1 MTATPIRSS
10 SDVSTASRAAST
22 AAPQGTPSATAKNA
36 AGSPGAIDPQA
47 VTISGLVLVPSY
59 SPNAPV
65 VESLRSV
72 ETVDRDL
79 GKGGHPGQYPY
90 TRGLF
95 PQGYRTRLWTM
106 RQFAGFGSADD
117 TNKRF
122 KYLLAAAKSS
132 TAANTGL
139 STAFDLPTLM
149 GRDSDDELCVGEVGK
164 CGVAI
169 STIEDM
175 HRLYADIPIDAVT
188 VSQTINGPAA
198 VIWAMYLAHALQR
211 GISWS
216 TLGGTLQNDILKEFH
231 SQNEFIYPP
240 EPSVK
245 LVVDTIEFQ
254 SKFVPRWN
262 SVSISGYHIREAG
275 STATQELAFTLRD
288 GMEYVEACLERGM
301 DIDGFAPRLSFFF
314 NAHNEFFEELCK
326 LRAARRIWARV
337 MKNRYG
343 AKNERSWFMKTHVQ
357 TAGCSLTEQQP
368 LNNIVRVAYQA
379 MAAVLGGCQS
389 LHTDSMDETLGLPT
403 EQAVTVALRTQQI
416 LAHETGVT
424 RVTDPLGGSWFIE
437 QLTDTIEREA
447 LTFIDEIDRMGD
459 YADWRPAG
467 GGRAAGSASASNA
480 SAASSAG
487 ADLTSHPAY
496 QSRRTFGRAAINGI
510 NKGYFRRQIAEA
522 SYRFS
527 EECEAGDRI
536 IVGVNAY
543 VDKDEKRPIEILQ
556 IPHTVEIEQCE
567 RLSAFK
573 TRRDAALVARA
584 LDNIRDVCRG
594 KKPRHTLG
602 ALSGAAATVAG
613 GSGGGAEGRG
623 GAGLTSA
630 DPSALG
636 LHATNVMPALVE
648 GALVNCT
655 LGEMVQ
661 AMADV
666 YGRYTGGP
674 EW

>member
-1 MTATPIRSS
+1 MTTTPARQP
-10 SDVSTASRAAST
+10 ASV
-22 AAPQGTPSATAKNA
+22 APAPKV
-36 AGSPGAIDPQA
+36 DPQA
-47 VTISGLVLVPSY
+47 VTISGLVLDPVY
-59 SPNAPV
+59 APNEPKIETLV
-65 VESLRSV
+65 SLDAID
-72 ETVDRDL
+72 TNL
-79 GKGGHPGQYPY
+79 GKGGQPGQFPY

-95 PQGYRTRLWTM
+95 PQGYRSRLWTM

-122 KYLLAAAKSS
+122 KYLLSQAKGTS
-132 TAANTGL
+132 ANTGL

-149 GRDSDDELCVGEVGK
+149 GRDSDDELCIGEVGK

-169 STIEDM
+169 DTIADM
-175 HRLYADIPIDAVT
+175 HRLYADIPIDKVT

-211 GISWS
+211 GISWE

-240 EPSVK
+240 EASVK

-254 SKFVPRWN
+254 SKFVPKWN

-275 STATQELAFTLRD
+275 SSAHQELAFTLRD
-288 GMEYVEACLERGM
+288 GMEYVEAAVERGL
-301 DIDGFAPRLSFFF
+301 DIDAFGPRLSFFF
-314 NAHNEFFEELCK
+314 NSHNEFFEEICK

-337 MKNRYG
+337 MRDRYG
-343 AKNERSWFMKTHVQ
+343 AKNERTWFMKTHVQ

-424 RVTDPLGGSWFIE
+424 RTVDPLGGSWFIE
-437 QLTDTIEREA
+437 SLTDTMEREA
-447 LTFIDEIDRMGD
+447 LNLIDEIDRMGAYQD
-459 YADWRPAG
+459 
-467 GGRAAGSASASNA
+467 GRKAPGPRGQGAAQ
-480 SAASSAG
+480 
-487 ADLTSHPAY
+487 HPAY
-496 QSRRTFGRAAINGI
+496 APRASFGRSVIAGI
-510 NKGYFRRQIAEA
+510 NRGYFRRSIAEA

-543 VDKDEKRPIEILQ
+543 ADKDEKRTIDILTISHQ
-556 IPHTVEIEQCE
+556 VEVDQND
-567 RLSAFK
+567 RLSKFK
-573 TRRDAALVARA
+573 AERDPRVVAEALEAIRR
-584 LDNIRDVCRG
+584 VCRG
-594 KKPRHTLG
+594 EQARF
-602 ALSGAAATVAG
+602 ALLSV
-613 GSGGGAEGRG
+613 
-623 GAGLTSA
+623 GAGTPAFRSDAPRVSTGQTA
-630 DPSALG
+630 DWNFG
-636 LHATNVMPALVE
+636 LHPTNVMPALVN
-648 GALVNCT
+648 GALAKCT
-655 LGEMVQ
+655 MGEMTQ
-661 AMADV
+661 AMADI
-666 YGRYTGGP
+666 YGRYSGGP

>member
-1 MTATPIRSS
+1 MSTSPTQSRQSEGPTTNSS
-10 SDVSTASRAAST
+10 PGQTHGRGGA
-22 AAPQGTPSATAKNA
+22 AAPGTTH
-36 AGSPGAIDPQA
+36 AIDPQA
-47 VTISGLVLVPSY
+47 VTISGLVLDPVYAPS
-59 SPNAPV
+59 SPV
-65 VESLRSV
+65 VESLRTP
-72 ETVDRDL
+72 ETIDRDL
-79 GKGGHPGQYPY
+79 GKGGQPGQFPY

-117 TNKRF
+117 TNQRF
-122 KYLLAAAKSS
+122 KYLLAQAKGTS
-132 TAANTGL
+132 ANTGL

-149 GRDSDDELCVGEVGK
+149 GRDSDDDLSVGEVGK

-175 HRLYADIPIDAVT
+175 HRLYADIPVDKVT

-211 GISWS
+211 GISWD

-254 SKFVPRWN
+254 SAHVPKWN

-275 STATQELAFTLRD
+275 SSAHQELAFTLRD

-301 DIDGFAPRLSFFF
+301 NIDAFAPRLSFFF
-314 NAHNEFFEELCK
+314 NSHNEFFEEICK

-337 MKNRYG
+337 MRHRYG
-343 AKNERSWFMKTHVQ
+343 ATNERSWYMKTHVQ

-379 MAAVLGGCQS
+379 MAGVLGGCQS

-424 RVTDPLGGSWFIE
+424 RVVDPLGGSWFVE
-437 QLTDTIEREA
+437 QLTDTMEREA
-447 LTFIDEIDRMGD
+447 LNLIHEIDSMGD
-459 YADWRPAG
+459 YSDWKPAPKPAQPATLSEHAAY
-467 GGRAAGSASASNA
+467 GRRKS
-480 SAASSAG
+480 
-487 ADLTSHPAY
+487 
-496 QSRRTFGRAAINGI
+496 FGKSVVNGI
-510 NKGYFRRQIAEA
+510 NRGYFRRAIAEA

-536 IVGVNAY
+536 TVGVNAY
-543 VDKDEKRPIEILQ
+543 VDNDEKRPIDILQ
-556 IPHTVEIEQCE
+556 IGHEVEVQQND
-567 RLSAFK
+567 RLSDFK
-573 TRRDAALVARA
+573 KRRDPAIVARA
-584 LDNIRDVCRG
+584 LDNIRDVCQG
-594 KKPRHTLG
+594 KTPRH
-602 ALSGAAATVAG
+602 ALNILK
-613 GSGGGAEGRG
+613 
-623 GAGLTSA
+623 GAGTSS
-630 DPSALG
+630 DPKSWG

-648 GALVNCT
+648 GALANCT

-661 AMADV
+661 AMADI

>member
-1 MTATPIRSS
+1 MTTAPSTPVTPVTPARPAAT
-10 SDVSTASRAAST
+10 ST
-22 AAPQGTPSATAKNA
+22 PQGK
-36 AGSPGAIDPQA
+36 IDPHA
-47 VTISGLVLVPSY
+47 VTISGVVLDPAYGPSAQGFKE
-59 SPNAPV
+59 PA
-65 VESLRSV
+65 SLQNLS
-72 ETVDRDL
+72 RDL
-79 GKGGHPGQYPY
+79 PAPGQFPF

-122 KYLLAAAKSS
+122 KYLLSQAKSA

-149 GRDSDDELCVGEVGK
+149 GRDSDDELCIGEVGK

-169 STIEDM
+169 DTIEDM
-175 HRLYADIPIDAVT
+175 HRLYADIPIGSVT

-211 GISWS
+211 NIPWS

-254 SKFVPRWN
+254 SKFVPKWN

-275 STATQELAFTLRD
+275 STAAQELAFTLRD
-288 GMEYVEACLERGM
+288 GMEYVEACLERAM
-301 DIDGFAPRLSFFF
+301 PIDEFAPRLSFFF
-314 NAHNEFFEELCK
+314 NSHNEFFEEICK

-337 MKNRYG
+337 MKQRYA
-343 AKNERSWFMKTHVQ
+343 AKSERSLYMKTHVQ

-424 RVTDPLGGSWFIE
+424 RVTDPLGGSWFVE
-437 QLTDTIEREA
+437 QLTDAIEKDA
-447 LTFIDEIDRMGD
+447 LDIIDEIDRMGD
-459 YADWRPAG
+459 YRDWKPERSKPA
-467 GGRAAGSASASNA
+467 AT
-480 SAASSAG
+480 
-487 ADLTSHPAY
+487 ADLTQHPAY
-496 QSRRTFGRAAINGI
+496 QQRLTFGRSCIGGI
-510 NKGYFRRQIAEA
+510 NKGYFRRAIAEA

-543 VDKDEKRPIEILQ
+543 NDPNEVRSIDILTISGDVETVQCARLKD
-556 IPHTVEIEQCE
+556 
-567 RLSAFK
+567 FK
-573 TRRDAALVARA
+573 QRRDPALVAKA
-584 LDNIRDVCRG
+584 LDNIRDICQS
-594 KKPRHTLG
+594 KPPRHTLG
-602 ALSGAAATVAG
+602 LLPALGGPAVPAGPTSTSNPAT
-613 GSGGGAEGRG
+613 
-623 GAGLTSA
+623 
-630 DPSALG
+630 LG

-648 GALVNCT
+648 GALANCT
-655 LGEMVQ
+655 LGEMTQ

>member
-1 MTATPIRSS
+1 MT
-10 SDVSTASRAAST
+10 TASGRPASLPT
-22 AAPQGTPSATAKNA
+22 TSIASPS
-36 AGSPGAIDPQA
+36 IDPQA
-47 VTISGLVLVPSY
+47 VTISGLVLGPTY
-59 SPNAPV
+59 APHAPV
-65 VESLRSV
+65 IESLRSMD
-72 ETVDRDL
+72 TIDRDL
-79 GKGGHPGQYPY
+79 GKGGQPGQFPY

-117 TNKRF
+117 TNNRF
-122 KYLLAAAKSS
+122 KYLLSQAKG

-169 STIEDM
+169 CTIEDM
-175 HRLYADIPIDAVT
+175 HRLYADIPIGNVT

-211 GISWS
+211 GISWD

-254 SKFVPRWN
+254 SKYVPKWN

-275 STATQELAFTLRD
+275 STAPQELAFTLRD
-288 GMEYVEACLERGM
+288 GMEYVEACLDRGM
-301 DIDGFAPRLSFFF
+301 DLDSFAPRLSFFF
-314 NAHNEFFEELCK
+314 NSHNEFFEEICK

-337 MKNRYG
+337 MRHRYG
-343 AKNERSWFMKTHVQ
+343 ARSDRSWFMKTHVQ

-379 MAAVLGGCQS
+379 MAGVLGGCQS

-424 RVTDPLGGSWFIE
+424 RVTDPLGGAWFVE
-437 QLTDTIEREA
+437 QLTDTMEREA
-447 LTFIDEIDRMGD
+447 LNLLHEIDTMGE
-459 YADWRPAG
+459 YGDWRSVPAAGTKAAASEAG
-467 GGRAAGSASASNA
+467 G
-480 SAASSAG
+480 
-487 ADLTSHPAY
+487 LVSHPAY
-496 QSRRTFGRAAINGI
+496 EPRRTYGKSVVNGI
-510 NKGYFRRQIAEA
+510 NRGYFRRAIAEA

-536 IVGVNAY
+536 TVGVNAY
-543 VDKDEKRPIEILQ
+543 VDPDEKRPIEILQ
-556 IPHTVEIEQCE
+556 IGHDVEVQQNA
-567 RLSAFK
+567 RLADFK
-573 TRRDAALVARA
+573 RRRDAATVAKA
-584 LDNIRDVCRG
+584 LDNIRDVCQG
-594 KKPRHTLG
+594 KAPRHTLG
-602 ALSGAAATVAG
+602 LLGVSGVLASGDPAAA
-613 GSGGGAEGRG
+613 
-623 GAGLTSA
+623 
-630 DPSALG
+630 G
-636 LHATNVMPALVE
+636 LHVTNVMPALVE
-648 GALVNCT
+648 GALANCT

-661 AMADV
+661 AMADI

>member
-1 MTATPIRSS
+1 MSTTTP
-10 SDVSTASRAAST
+10 AHA
-22 AAPQGTPSATAKNA
+22 GTPANTKPAH
-36 AGSPGAIDPQA
+36 GSHPAPKLDPNA
-47 VTISGLVLVPSY
+47 VTISGLVLDPSY
-59 SPNAPV
+59 TPATAP
-65 VESLRSV
+65 ESLKHI
-72 ETVDRDL
+72 DRDL
-79 GKGGHPGQYPY
+79 GQGGRPGQYPY

-95 PQGYRTRLWTM
+95 PNGYRSRLWTM
-106 RQFAGFGSADD
+106 RQFAGFGSAND
-117 TNKRF
+117 TNNRF
-122 KYLLAAAKSS
+122 KYLLSQAKG

-149 GRDSDDELCVGEVGK
+149 GRDSDDPLCVGEVGR

-169 STIEDM
+169 DTIEDM
-175 HRLYADIPIDAVT
+175 HRLYADIPIDKVT

-198 VIWAMYLAHALQR
+198 VIWAMYLAMAKQR
-211 GISWS
+211 GISWD

-254 SKFVPRWN
+254 SKFVPKWN

-275 STATQELAFTLRD
+275 SNAVQELAFTLRD
-288 GMEYVEACLERGM
+288 GMEYVEACMERGL
-301 DIDGFAPRLSFFF
+301 DIDSFAPRLSFFF
-314 NAHNEFFEELCK
+314 NSHNEFFEEICK

-337 MKNRYG
+337 MRHRYG
-343 AKNERSWFMKTHVQ
+343 AKSERSWFMKTHVQ

-379 MAAVLGGCQS
+379 MAGVLGGCQS

-437 QLTDTIEREA
+437 QLTDTMERGA
-447 LTFIDEIDRMGD
+447 LDYIADIDAMGVTSPGTK
-459 YADWRPAG
+459 PA
-467 GGRAAGSASASNA
+467 AAQPSTS
-480 SAASSAG
+480 
-487 ADLTSHPAY
+487 ADLTQHPAY
-496 QSRRTFGRAAINGI
+496 RPCPTYTRGVVGGI

-527 EECEAGDRI
+527 EECEANDRI

-543 VDKDEKRPIEILQ
+543 NDPDEKRNIDILT
-556 IPHTVEIEQCE
+556 IPHQVEVDQCSQLE
-567 RLSAFK
+567 DFK
-573 TRRDAALVARA
+573 RRRDKAEVARA
-584 LDNIRDVCRG
+584 LD
-594 KKPRHTLG
+594 
-602 ALSGAAATVAG
+602 ALRATARSGA
-613 GSGGGAEGRG
+613 
-623 GAGLTSA
+623 
-630 DPSALG
+630 
-636 LHATNVMPALVE
+636 NVMPALVD
-648 GALVNCT
+648 GALHNCT

>member
-1 MTATPIRSS
+1 MK
-10 SDVSTASRAAST
+10 V
-22 AAPQGTPSATAKNA
+22 
-36 AGSPGAIDPQA
+36 DPQA
-47 VTISGLVLVPSY
+47 VTISGLVLDPVYAPS
-59 SPNAPV
+59 APV
-65 VESLRSV
+65 VESLRTP
-72 ETVDRDL
+72 EAIDRDL
-79 GKGGHPGQYPY
+79 GKGGQPGQFPY

-117 TNKRF
+117 TNQRF
-122 KYLLAAAKSS
+122 KYLLAQAKGTS
-132 TAANTGL
+132 ANTGL

-149 GRDSDDELCVGEVGK
+149 GRDSDDDLSVGEVGK

-175 HRLYADIPIDAVT
+175 HRLYADIPVDKVT

-211 GISWS
+211 GISWD

-254 SKFVPRWN
+254 SKHVPKWN

-275 STATQELAFTLRD
+275 SSAHQELAFTLRD

-301 DIDGFAPRLSFFF
+301 NIDAFAPRLSFFF
-314 NAHNEFFEELCK
+314 NSHNEFFEEICK

-337 MKNRYG
+337 MRHRYG
-343 AKNERSWFMKTHVQ
+343 ATSERSWYMKTHVQ

-379 MAAVLGGCQS
+379 MAGVLGGCQS

-424 RVTDPLGGSWFIE
+424 RVVDPLGGSWFIE
-437 QLTDTIEREA
+437 QLTDTMEREA
-447 LTFIDEIDRMGD
+447 LNLIHEIDSMGE
-459 YADWRPAG
+459 YSDWKPAG
-467 GGRAAGSASASNA
+467 RSTQPAPPTLAEHAAYA
-480 SAASSAG
+480 
-487 ADLTSHPAY
+487 P
-496 QSRRTFGRAAINGI
+496 RRSFGKSVINGI
-510 NKGYFRRQIAEA
+510 NRGYFRRAIAEA

-536 IVGVNAY
+536 TVGVNAY
-543 VDKDEKRPIEILQ
+543 VDSDEKRPIDILQ
-556 IPHTVEIEQCE
+556 IGHEVEVQQND
-567 RLSAFK
+567 RLADFK
-573 TRRDAALVARA
+573 RRRDPAVVARA
-584 LDNIRDVCRG
+584 LDNIRDVCQG
-594 KKPRHTLG
+594 KPPRHTLNM
-602 ALSGAAATVAG
+602 L
-613 GSGGGAEGRG
+613 E
-623 GAGLTSA
+623 GAGAGS
-630 DPSALG
+630 DPKSWG

-648 GALVNCT
+648 GALANCT

-661 AMADV
+661 AMADI

>member
-1 MTATPIRSS
+1 MSLPRPTSAPPGIPTP
-10 SDVSTASRAAST
+10 
-22 AAPQGTPSATAKNA
+22 AAPRV
-36 AGSPGAIDPQA
+36 DPHA
-47 VTISGLVLVPSY
+47 VTISGLVLDPAYGPDAPTPSLT
-59 SPNAPV
+59 PGHQMK
-65 VESLRSV
+65 
-72 ETVDRDL
+72 DL
-79 GKGGHPGQYPY
+79 PDAGRFPY

-95 PQGYRTRLWTM
+95 PQGYRSRLWTM

-117 TNKRF
+117 TNGRF
-122 KYLLAAAKSS
+122 KYLLEQAKTK

-149 GRDSDDELCVGEVGK
+149 GRDSDDELSAGEVGR

-169 STIEDM
+169 CTIEDM
-175 HRLYADIPIDAVT
+175 HRLYADIPVGRVT

-211 GISWS
+211 GIDWKD
-216 TLGGTLQNDILKEFH
+216 LGGTLQNDILKEFH

-240 EPSVK
+240 EASVK

-254 SKFVPRWN
+254 SRFLPKWN

-275 STATQELAFTLRD
+275 STAVQELAFTLRD

-301 DIDGFAPRLSFFF
+301 NIDEFAPRLSFFF
-314 NAHNEFFEELCK
+314 NSHNEFFEEVCK

-337 MKNRYG
+337 MKERYG
-343 AKNERSWFMKTHVQ
+343 AKNERSWYMKTHVQ

-437 QLTDTIEREA
+437 NLTDRMEEGA
-447 LTFIDEIDRMGD
+447 LDLIAEIDSMGS
-459 YADWRPAG
+459 YG
-467 GGRAAGSASASNA
+467 GPGLR
-480 SAASSAG
+480 AG
-487 ADLTSHPAY
+487 ARSDPYAAKPG
-496 QSRRTFGRAAINGI
+496 FGRSVINGI
-510 NKGYFRRQIAEA
+510 NKGYFRRAIAEA

-527 EECEAGDRI
+527 EEMEAGDRV
-536 IVGVNAY
+536 IVGVNEY
-543 VDKDEKRPIEILQ
+543 VDKDEKRPIDILEISHQ
-556 IPHTVEIEQCE
+556 VEVEQNA
-567 RLSAFK
+567 RLRKFK
-573 TRRDAALVARA
+573 ERRDAAKVTRA
-584 LDNIRDVCRG
+584 LENIRAVCQG
-594 KKPRHTLG
+594 K
-602 ALSGAAATVAG
+602 AATYLNSEV
-613 GSGGGAEGRG
+613 SHLCSSSQR
-623 GAGLTSA
+623 
-630 DPSALG
+630 SALG
-636 LHATNVMPALVE
+636 TQHSALHPTNVMPSLID
-648 GALVNCT
+648 GALANCT

-666 YGRYTGGP
+666 YGRYSGGP

>member
-1 MTATPIRSS
+1 MTTSITGPGL
-10 SDVSTASRAAST
+10 AAS
-22 AAPQGTPSATAKNA
+22 GV
-36 AGSPGAIDPQA
+36 DPHA
-47 VTISGLVLVPSY
+47 VTISGLVLDAAYGPGMGVDLPASMRDQ
-59 SPNAPV
+59 PAHLPAPG
-65 VESLRSV
+65 E
-72 ETVDRDL
+72 
-79 GKGGHPGQYPY
+79 YPY

-95 PQGYRTRLWTM
+95 PQGYRSRLWTM

-117 TNKRF
+117 TNQRF
-122 KYLLAAAKSS
+122 KYLLEQAKTS
-132 TAANTGL
+132 TSANTGL

-149 GRDSDDELCVGEVGK
+149 GRDSDDELSAGEVGK

-169 STIEDM
+169 DTIEDM
-175 HRLYADIPIDAVT
+175 HRLYADIPIDEVT

-198 VIWAMYLAHALQR
+198 VIWAMYLAMAKQR
-211 GISWS
+211 GIGWD

-254 SKFVPRWN
+254 SQFLPKWN

-288 GMEYVEACLERGM
+288 GMEYVEACLLRGM
-301 DIDGFAPRLSFFF
+301 DVDSFAPRLSFFF
-314 NAHNEFFEELCK
+314 NSHNEFFEEIAK
-326 LRAARRIWARV
+326 LRAARRIWAR
-337 MKNRYG
+337 MMRERYG

-424 RVTDPLGGSWFIE
+424 RSVDPLGGSWFME
-437 QLTDTIEREA
+437 DLTDRVEAEA
-447 LTFIDEIDRMGD
+447 LEYIEEIDRMGRGAWTPD
-459 YADWRPAG
+459 HAKGSTIDAG
-467 GGRAAGSASASNA
+467 GVVS
-480 SAASSAG
+480 
-487 ADLTSHPAY
+487 
-496 QSRRTFGRAAINGI
+496 GI

-527 EECEAGDRI
+527 EECEAKDRV
-536 IVGVNAY
+536 IVGVNEY
-543 VDKDEKRPIEILQ
+543 VQDDEERPIDILQ
-556 IPHTVEIEQCE
+556 IGPEVETVQVD
-567 RLSAFK
+567 RLSDFK
-573 TRRDAALVARA
+573 RRRDDDAVEQA
-584 LDNIRDVCRG
+584 LDEIREAARRG
-594 KKPRHTLG
+594 
-602 ALSGAAATVAG
+602 
-613 GSGGGAEGRG
+613 
-623 GAGLTSA
+623 
-630 DPSALG
+630 D
-636 LHATNVMPALVE
+636 NVMPSLVE
-648 GALVNCT
+648 GALANCT
-655 LGEMVQ
+655 LGEMTQ

-666 YGRYTGGP
+666 YGRYGGGP

>member
-1 MTATPIRSS
+1 MTS
-10 SDVSTASRAAST
+10 
-22 AAPQGTPSATAKNA
+22 TPSRPSVAPSAR
-36 AGSPGAIDPQA
+36 PVDPQA
-47 VTISGLVLVPSY
+47 VTISGLVVDPSY
-59 SPNAPV
+59 GPTEQKYLEA
-65 VESLRSV
+65 ESLKNLP
-72 ETVDRDL
+72 RDL
-79 GKGGHPGQYPY
+79 PAPGQYPF

-122 KYLLAAAKSS
+122 KYLLEQAKSS

-149 GRDSDDELCVGEVGK
+149 GRDSDDELCVGEVGR

-169 STIEDM
+169 DTIEDM
-175 HRLYADIPIDAVT
+175 HRLYSEIPIDKVT

-211 GISWS
+211 GMSWS
-216 TLGGTLQNDILKEFH
+216 NLGGTLQNDILKEFH

-254 SKFVPRWN
+254 SKFVPKWN

-275 STATQELAFTLRD
+275 SSAHQELAFTLRD
-288 GMEYVEACLERGM
+288 GMEYVEASIERGLP
-301 DIDGFAPRLSFFF
+301 IDEFAPRLSFFF
-314 NAHNEFFEELCK
+314 NSHNEFFEEICK

-337 MKNRYG
+337 MKDRYG
-343 AKNERSWFMKTHVQ
+343 AQSERSLYMKTHVQ

-424 RVTDPLGGSWFIE
+424 RVADPLGGSWFIE
-437 QLTDTIEREA
+437 SLTDTMEREA
-447 LTFIDEIDRMGD
+447 LRLIDEIDGMGT
-459 YADWRPAG
+459 YTSAPKPVTQADGAG
-467 GGRAAGSASASNA
+467 HR
-480 SAASSAG
+480 
-487 ADLTSHPAY
+487 AY
-496 QSRRTFGRAAINGI
+496 QARGGFGRSVISGI
-510 NKGYFRRQIAEA
+510 NKGYFRRSIAEA

-527 EECEAGDRI
+527 EECEANDRI

-543 VDKDEKRPIEILQ
+543 QDNDEKRPIDILV
-556 IPHTVEIEQCE
+556 IPHQVEVDQVE
-567 RLSAFK
+567 RLTAFK
-573 TRRDAALVARA
+573 KRRNGDEVKLA
-584 LDNIRDVCRG
+584 LDAIRAACRG
-594 KKPRHTLG
+594 QRSELRM
-602 ALSGAAATVAG
+602 LE
-613 GSGGGAEGRG
+613 GGAKMAE
-623 GAGLTSA
+623 AV
-630 DPSALG
+630 
-636 LHATNVMPALVE
+636 HATNVMPALVN
-648 GALVNCT
+648 GALANCT
-655 LGEMVQ
+655 MGEMVQ
-661 AMADV
+661 AMADI
-666 YGRYTGGP
+666 YGRYSGGP